1 MVSGGCPSAILVA
14 REEYGDG
21 KSSRSTQKPISG
33 GCRANMELTS
43 GFRALPPT
51 VLSLS
56 CRVEQSRTIACHKD
70 TTLPIMAADASKPPV
85 VNGLESSNKA
95 LELAI
100 DLPHS
105 PGLRLNV
112 HLTILANCIML
123 FLTSTSSETG
133 PGAVS
138 MGSFVYALPDV
149 GHSLLLLLL
158 LLLDER
164 SGLESKL
171 TKSLSDTTQHSP

>member
-21 KSSRSTQKPISG
+21 KSSRSTQKPTSG
-33 GCRANMELTS
+33 GCRADMELTG
-43 GFRALPPT
+43 GFRA
-51 VLSLS
+51 SLS
-56 CRVEQSRTIACHKD
+56 CRVEQSRAIASHKH

-158 LLLDER
+158 LLKER
-164 SGLESKL
+164 SFLKSKL

>member
-1 MVSGGCPSAILVA
+1 
-14 REEYGDG
+14 
-21 KSSRSTQKPISG
+21 
-33 GCRANMELTS
+33 
-43 GFRALPPT
+43 
-51 VLSLS
+51 
-56 CRVEQSRTIACHKD
+56 
-70 TTLPIMAADASKPPV
+70 MAADASKPPV

-149 GHSLLLLLL
+149 GHSLLFLFLK
-158 LLLDER
+158 ER
-164 SGLESKL
+164 SVLESKL
-171 TKSLSDTTQHSP
+171 TKSFSDTTQHSP

>member
-1 MVSGGCPSAILVA
+1 MDSVHYCLVV
-14 REEYGDG
+14 
-21 KSSRSTQKPISG
+21 
-33 GCRANMELTS
+33 
-43 GFRALPPT
+43 

-56 CRVEQSRTIACHKD
+56 CRVEQSRTIASHKH

-149 GHSLLLLLL
+149 GHSLLFLFLK
-158 LLLDER
+158 ER
-164 SGLESKL
+164 SVLESKL
-171 TKSLSDTTQHSP
+171 TKSFSDTTQHSP